1 MRGDP
6 AERRTIPCPSGSL
19 LWLCRQKPGQFYYE
33 GKNYEFNFSKFWTGS
48 RTFFDC
54 RETKDQIIWKVIQTT
69 FRARM
74 AVQISCPKDE
84 MLWINYESPD
94 GRKEN
99 VGGEYGVYDK

>member
-1 MRGDP
+1 MKEKIMNLIS
-6 AERRTIPCPSGSL
+6 ANSGL
-19 LWLCRQKPGQFYYE
+19 AAAP
-33 GKNYEFNFSKFWTGS
+33 
-48 RTFFDC
+48 FFDC

-94 GRKEN
+94 GRKRQEN
-99 VGGEYGVYDK
+99 VGCEYGVYDK